1 MENFKIIS
9 KIGKGAYSTVYK
21 VQNLKDNNHYA
32 LKKVNLRNLSKK
44 EIENALNEVSIL
56 SSVKSEYIISYKD
69 SFIDETDSTLC
80 IIMEYADEGDLQ
92 KKITLYKKLKKSFLE
107 NDIWR
112 IFIQITK
119 GLKDL
124 HDYNILHRDL
134 KSANIFLFKDGT
146 VKIGDLNVSKITS
159 RGLGCTQTGTPFYA
173 SPEVWKD
180 NPYNCKSD
188 IWSLGCVLYEIC
200 MLSTPFVCDN
210 MKGLFNKIMKGK
222 FKKINEKYS
231 IQLNSVVEKLIVVKS
246 DCRPSAKE
254 ILEFKDVKDKICEF
268 DILNDIF
275 FGKNNFKTIHNKE
288 NNIISKDN
296 SFVNCENNNNI
307 INNDENNEEKLKI
320 VLDNIRIPKKFNVLN
335 KKLSEVNYGND
346 ENCVENV
353 DYFFSKNFNEI
364 RRNNSNKD
372 NNSLSKNIL
381 PFLKVRNNLNN
392 GNKENYLKDDNE
404 SNNERY
410 KNELET
416 LDISIIPKLNN
427 ESNYLKNLK
436 QVFLGKNN
444 DKIVNLKNNFD
455 IILEE

>member
-1 MENFKIIS
+1 
-9 KIGKGAYSTVYK
+9 
-21 VQNLKDNNHYA
+21 
-32 LKKVNLRNLSKK
+32 
-44 EIENALNEVSIL
+44 
-56 SSVKSEYIISYKD
+56 
-69 SFIDETDSTLC
+69 
-80 IIMEYADEGDLQ
+80 MEYADEGDLQ
-92 KKITLYKKLKKSFLE
+92 KKITLYKKLKISFLE
-107 NDIWR
+107 NEIWK

-124 HDYNILHRDL
+124 HEYNILHRDL
-134 KSANIFLFKDGT
+134 KSGNIFLFKDGT

-159 RGLGCTQTGTPFYA
+159 RGLGCTQTGTPYYA

-180 NPYNCKSD
+180 NPYNFKSD

-200 MLSTPFVCDN
+200 MLNTPFVCNN
-210 MKGLFNKIMKGK
+210 MNGLFNKIMKGK
-222 FKKINEKYS
+222 FKKIDGKYS
-231 IQLNSVVEKLIVVKS
+231 IQLNSLIEKLIVVKS

-254 ILEFKDVKDKICEF
+254 ILEFKEVKDKICEF
-268 DILNDIF
+268 DALKDMF
-275 FGKNNFKTIHNKE
+275 YGKDKFKTIQNKE
-288 NNIISKDN
+288 NNCISKN
-296 SFVNCENNNNI
+296 NESFSFVNMGNNNFINNNE
-307 INNDENNEEKLKI
+307 NNDEKKLKI
-320 VLDNIRIPKKFNVLN
+320 VLDTIRIPKKLNVLN
-335 KKLSEVNYGND
+335 RKSLDFN
-346 ENCVENV
+346 ENNLL
-353 DYFFSKNFNEI
+353 KNFYEI
-364 RRNNSNKD
+364 KRNNSNKD
-372 NNSLSKNIL
+372 NNTLSDNIL

>member
-1 MENFKIIS
+1 
-9 KIGKGAYSTVYK
+9 
-21 VQNLKDNNHYA
+21 
-32 LKKVNLRNLSKK
+32 
-44 EIENALNEVSIL
+44 
-56 SSVKSEYIISYKD
+56 
-69 SFIDETDSTLC
+69 
-80 IIMEYADEGDLQ
+80 
-92 KKITLYKKLKKSFLE
+92 
-107 NDIWR
+107 
-112 IFIQITK
+112 
-119 GLKDL
+119 
-124 HDYNILHRDL
+124 
-134 KSANIFLFKDGT
+134 
-146 VKIGDLNVSKITS
+146 
-159 RGLGCTQTGTPFYA
+159 
-173 SPEVWKD
+173 
-180 NPYNCKSD
+180 
-188 IWSLGCVLYEIC
+188 

-296 SFVNCENNNNI
+296 SFINCENNNNI